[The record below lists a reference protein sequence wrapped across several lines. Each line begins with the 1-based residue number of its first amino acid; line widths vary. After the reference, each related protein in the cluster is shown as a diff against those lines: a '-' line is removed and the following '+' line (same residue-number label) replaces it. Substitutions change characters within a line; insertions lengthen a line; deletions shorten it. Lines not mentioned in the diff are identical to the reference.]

1 MSTKESRRSAREKL
15 AEERRQQALADARKR
30 RMWNIV
36 IAIVVV
42 VVVVGLGALVLAKN
56 NSAPSTAKA
65 LPATV
70 TDQGGGVTAGKDTA
84 PVTLNLWE
92 DFQCPICKQFESVN
106 AAQIATMTDAGAI
119 KVIYHPLSFLDNNF
133 NNDAS
138 VLAANAFGCSATY
151 GLQQKYHNTI
161 FANQPP
167 REGTGY
173 TNDQLIQWGKDI
185 GITSSDFASCVNGGT
200 YNDWVSQVE
209 SSGTTNGITGTPT
222 IFINGVEYSSSKNKG
237 QYGAFLTD
245 PKALSDAIAAAAS
258 GSASPSPSGS

>member
-1 MSTKESRRSAREKL
+1 MSSKESRRSAREKL
-15 AEERRQQALADARKR
+15 AEERRAQALADARKR
-30 RMWNIV
+30 RMWNII
-36 IAIVVV
+36 IAIAVV

-56 NSAPSTAKA
+56 NSGPGVAKA

-70 TDQGGGVTAGKDTA
+70 TDQGGGVVAGKDTA
-84 PVTLNLWE
+84 PVTLDLWE
-92 DFQCPICKQFESVN
+92 DFQCPICKQFETVN
-106 AAQIATMTDAGAI
+106 AAQIATMTDAGDV
-119 KVIYHPLSFLDNNF
+119 KVVYHPLSFLDNNF

-161 FANQPP
+161 FENQPAV
-167 REGTGY
+167 EGTGY
-173 TNDQLIQWGKDI
+173 TNTQLIDWAKGI
-185 GITSSDFASCVNGGT
+185 GITSSDFTTCVNDGT

-222 IFINGVEYSSSKNKG
+222 IFINGQEYSSSVNKD
-237 QYGAFLTD
+237 QYAAFLQS
-245 PKALSDAIAAAAS
+245 PKALADAIAAAAS